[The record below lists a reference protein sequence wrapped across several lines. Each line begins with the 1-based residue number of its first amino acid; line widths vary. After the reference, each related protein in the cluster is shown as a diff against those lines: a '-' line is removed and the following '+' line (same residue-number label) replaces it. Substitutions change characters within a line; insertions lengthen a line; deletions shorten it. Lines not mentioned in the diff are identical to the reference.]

1 MQIHCG
7 SRHALQSWDNSLA
20 FGTQVALQ
28 SLCLGIII
36 IYSSK
41 VFASVAQSKLKT
53 KLRNEVCSCQ
63 DQSAR

>member
-28 SLCLGIII
+28 SLCLGII
-36 IYSSK
+36 YSSK
-41 VFASVAQSKLKT
+41 VFASVAQSKPKT